1 MLGCF
6 PLVNDTSLD
15 PRPIPSLHMRRHY
28 SALSVQ
34 PRPQGLI
41 VSNNAVIPRGHHPL
55 NYVLYSMV
63 NMVVHSLHN
72 YLCKQPLYFRSNKN
86 NSAFWIQRKITRL
99 NVNIY

>member
-41 VSNNAVIPRGHHPL
+41 VF
-55 NYVLYSMV
+55 
-63 NMVVHSLHN
+63 
-72 YLCKQPLYFRSNKN
+72 Q
-86 NSAFWIQRKITRL
+86 
-99 NVNIY
+99 